1 MQDFTGKV
9 AVITGAA
16 GGIGFALA
24 QRFGQE
30 GMKLVLGDVETP
42 ALDAAVA
49 RLHDAGYE
57 AIGVRTD
64 VSKLEDVE
72 ALAQRALDAFGGVHV
87 VCNNAGV
94 IGGAVGPG
102 GSLWEATMKDWQW
115 MLGVNLWG
123 VIHGVHTFV
132 PILLRQAEP
141 THIVNTGSIAG
152 LELANAAYGV
162 TKHAIVA
169 LTESLYVQLKQR
181 GSQVGVSVLC
191 PGPVNTRIFEGDRN
205 RPADLQNEVEPPP
218 EAMGIRPLAQ
228 MQAIGMDPALVA
240 DKTLQAIRDERL
252 YVITHPENVER
263 VRSRMQTI
271 IEGRNPDVPAPRPA

>member
-1 MQDFTGKV
+1 MEDFEGKV

-24 QRFGQE
+24 QRFGRE

-42 ALDAAVA
+42 ALDAALA
-49 RLHDAGYE
+49 KLHDAGFD

-64 VSKLEDVE
+64 VSKPEQVE
-72 ALAQRALDAFGGVHV
+72 VLAQRALDAYGGVHV

-102 GSLWEATMKDWQW
+102 GILWEATLKDWQW

-132 PILLRQAEP
+132 PILLRQDEP
-141 THIVNTGSIAG
+141 AHIVNTGSIAG

-169 LTESLYVQLKQR
+169 LSESLYVQLKQR
-181 GSQVGVSVLC
+181 GSKVGVSVLC

-205 RPADLQNEVEPPP
+205 RPAELHNEVEPPP
-218 EAMGIRPLAQ
+218 EAMGVRPLEQ
-228 MQAIGMDPALVA
+228 MRLVGMDPALVA
-240 DKTLQAIRDERL
+240 EKTLQAIRDQRL
-252 YVITHPENVER
+252 YVITHAENVER

-271 IEGRNPDVPAPRPA
+271 VEGRNPEVPAPR

>member
-1 MQDFTGKV
+1 MEDFEGKV

-24 QRFGQE
+24 QRFGRE

-42 ALDAAVA
+42 ALDAALA
-49 RLHDAGYE
+49 KLHDAGFD

-64 VSKLEDVE
+64 VSKPEQVE
-72 ALAQRALDAFGGVHV
+72 ALAQRALDAYGGVHI

-102 GSLWEATMKDWQW
+102 GILWEATLKDWQW

-132 PILLRQAEP
+132 PILLRQDEP
-141 THIVNTGSIAG
+141 AHIVNTGSIAG

-169 LTESLYVQLKQR
+169 LSESLYVQLKQR
-181 GSQVGVSVLC
+181 GSKVGVSVLC

-205 RPADLQNEVEPPP
+205 RLAELQNEVEPPP
-218 EAMGIRPLAQ
+218 EAMGVRPLEQ
-228 MQAIGMDPALVA
+228 MRLVGMDPALVA
-240 DKTLQAIRDERL
+240 EMTLQAIREERL
-252 YVITHPENVER
+252 YVITHPETVER

-271 IEGRNPDVPAPRPA
+271 VEGRNPEVPAPR